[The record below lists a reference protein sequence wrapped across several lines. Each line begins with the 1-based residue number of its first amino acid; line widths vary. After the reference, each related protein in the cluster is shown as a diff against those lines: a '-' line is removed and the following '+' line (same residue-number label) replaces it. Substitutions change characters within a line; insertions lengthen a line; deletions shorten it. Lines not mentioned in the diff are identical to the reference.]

1 MIVKT
6 GYRLLT
12 TGLMAA
18 FLVGCAGIKLPDF
31 KTTPKP
37 KEDTKVEPQKTTPKP
52 TPKTAEKQETLRLQP
67 VDFSQMQGWNSFSGQ
82 SVKGAAISFKKSC
95 TKFLR
100 QSPDKDAGNM
110 SIAIKA
116 GDWQVVC
123 KKLNAV
129 DFNNTKA
136 LKLFFRQNFTPL
148 RALPSNE
155 KGGVF
160 TGYYEA
166 ELFGSRK
173 KTSQYK
179 YPIYG
184 LPKDLIS
191 IDLGQFDETLKG
203 RTIVAQVKG
212 NKATQYPTR
221 GSLDKY
227 GSKTAPVLY
236 YVNDY
241 IDLFVL
247 HVQGSGRVVLDDKS
261 VVRVGYAGNNGHK
274 FGSIAGY
281 LMRNGHIERSQASW
295 QGIRKW
301 VEANPDKSHATF
313 AANPRYIFFRNT
325 GSDGPFGAQ
334 GVALTPL
341 HSMAVDPKYI
351 PLGMPLWLET
361 TQPGMSKEP
370 LNTLVIA
377 QDVGNAIKGTVRGD
391 FFWGYGAKAL
401 AKAGIMKSRGTYV
414 LLLPNPTAR
423 RMGL

>member
-1 MIVKT
+1 MITKT
-6 GYRLLT
+6 CSRLLT
-12 TGLMAA
+12 TGLMAV
-18 FLVGCAGIKLPDF
+18 FLVGCAGIKLPDRKPTTKPAPELAPEKRPAP
-31 KTTPKP
+31 KTT
-37 KEDTKVEPQKTTPKP
+37 
-52 TPKTAEKQETLRLQP
+52 KQEKLRLQP
-67 VDFSQMQGWNSFSGQ
+67 ISFAEMQGWNRFSGS
-82 SVKGAAISFKKSC
+82 SVTGAVQSFKKSC
-95 TKFLR
+95 AKFLR
-100 QSPDKDAGNM
+100 QPADKSAGNI
-110 SIAIKA
+110 SIAMQA
-116 GDWQVVC
+116 GDWHQVC
-123 KKLNAV
+123 KKLNAI
-129 DFNNTKA
+129 NPTNTGA
-136 LKLFFRQNFTPL
+136 LKSFFQQNFTPL
-148 RALPSNE
+148 RALPNNE

-173 KTSQYK
+173 KTAKYK
-179 YPIYG
+179 HPIYG
-184 LPKDLIS
+184 MPKDLVS
-191 IDLGQFDETLKG
+191 IDLGQFDDSLKG

-212 NKATQYPTR
+212 NKATQYQTR

-227 GSKTAPVLY
+227 GNKNAPVLY
-236 YVNDY
+236 YVDDY

-261 VVRVGYAGNNGHK
+261 VVRVGYAGNNGHT

-281 LMRNGHIERSQASW
+281 LMRNGHIKSSQASW

-301 VEANPDKSHATF
+301 VDANPDKSAETF

-334 GVALTPL
+334 GVALTPR

-361 TQPGMSKEP
+361 TQPGMSKAP

-377 QDVGNAIKGTVRGD
+377 QDTGNAIKGTVRGD

>member
-1 MIVKT
+1 MTTKT
-6 GYRLLT
+6 FSRLLT
-12 TGLMAA
+12 TGLMAV
-18 FLVGCAGIKLPDF
+18 FLVGCAGIKFPDS
-31 KTTPKP
+31 
-37 KEDTKVEPQKTTPKP
+37 KP
-52 TPKTAEKQETLRLQP
+52 TPKTTQKQPPKTAKVEEKLRLQP
-67 VDFSQMQGWNSFSGQ
+67 IEFLEMAGWNTFSGKQ
-82 SVKGAAISFKKSC
+82 VLGAAQSFKKSC
-95 TKFLR
+95 AKFLR
-100 QSPDKDAGNM
+100 QSADKKAGNQ
-110 SIAIKA
+110 SIAIQA
-116 GDWQVVC
+116 GDWHVVC
-123 KKLNAV
+123 QKLKAINPNNAGL
-129 DFNNTKA
+129 
-136 LKLFFRQNFTPL
+136 LKSFFQQNFTPL
-148 RALPSNE
+148 RALPKDE

-166 ELFGSRK
+166 ELFGSRQ
-173 KTSQYK
+173 KTAQYK

-184 LPKDLIS
+184 VPKDLIT

-212 NKATQYPTR
+212 NKAQQYQTR
-221 GSLDKY
+221 ESLEKY

-241 IDLFVL
+241 LDLFVL

-274 FGSIAGY
+274 FGSVAGY
-281 LMRNGHIERSQASW
+281 LMRSGLIDRSQASW
-295 QGIRKW
+295 QGIRQW
-301 VEANPDKSHATF
+301 AENNPNQSPKAF

-334 GVALTPL
+334 GVALTPY

-361 TQPGMSKEP
+361 TQPGMGKEP

-377 QDVGNAIKGTVRGD
+377 QDTGNAIKGTVRGD